1 MVRLLSRSRMVAIV
15 PSLEGRAPASG
26 ILHALDGAI
35 FWLSDAGE
43 FAGRDFYPVPWGEP
57 ALGSVGRKRVYSEGQ
72 ADVKRNLGLP
82 ALKLSLRAPG
92 FRREESAFQWMG
104 KSRSLAALVMTNL

>member
-1 MVRLLSRSRMVAIV
+1 MVAIV
-15 PSLEGRAPASG
+15 PSLEGHVPASG

-35 FWLSDAGE
+35 LWLSDAGE
-43 FAGRDFYPVPWGEP
+43 FAGRDFYPVPRASP

-82 ALKLSLRAPG
+82 EQKIRLWRG
-92 FRREESAFQWMG
+92 
-104 KSRSLAALVMTNL
+104 V